1 MAHNERLVTTPN
13 IARHD
18 DFYAELLRAHEGL
31 NDEDSQAFNTRLI
44 LILANHIGNAAVLK
58 KALIIA
64 K

>member
-1 MAHNERLVTTPN
+1 MPPNERLVTTAN

-31 NDEDSQAFNTRLI
+31 NDEDSQMFNTRLI
-44 LILANHIGNAAVLK
+44 LILANHIGNTDVLK
-58 KALIIA
+58 QALAIA